1 MAQTQ
6 ILETDKQVTVDQA
19 IENYKRELDATG
31 EDLTEAVRLQR
42 AFSVYIDTL
51 EKGSIDFNKALRAY
65 VSSLW
70 SHHAAD
76 SNSTKEA
83 YWPASAAAPKIN

>member
-31 EDLTEAVRLQR
+31 EDLTGSRPFAAGIFGLHRHTRKGQHRLQ
-42 AFSVYIDTL
+42 
-51 EKGSIDFNKALRAY
+51 
-65 VSSLW
+65 
-70 SHHAAD
+70 
-76 SNSTKEA
+76 
-83 YWPASAAAPKIN
+83 

>member
-31 EDLTEAVRLQR
+31 EDLTVASCRRFQFHQR
-42 AFSVYIDTL
+42 
-51 EKGSIDFNKALRAY
+51 
-65 VSSLW
+65 SLL
-70 SHHAAD
+70 
-76 SNSTKEA
+76 
-83 YWPASAAAPKIN
+83 AS

>member
-42 AFSVYIDTL
+42 AFSGLHRHTR
-51 EKGSIDFNKALRAY
+51 KGQHRLQ
-65 VSSLW
+65 
-70 SHHAAD
+70 
-76 SNSTKEA
+76 
-83 YWPASAAAPKIN
+83 

>member
-31 EDLTEAVRLQR
+31 EDLTGSRPFAAGIFGFTSTHSKR
-42 AFSVYIDTL
+42 AAST
-51 EKGSIDFNKALRAY
+51 SIKPFA
-65 VSSLW
+65 
-70 SHHAAD
+70 H
-76 SNSTKEA
+76 T
-83 YWPASAAAPKIN
+83 

>member
-65 VSSLW
+65 VSIMPPIPIPPKKPIGQL
-70 SHHAAD
+70 
-76 SNSTKEA
+76 
-83 YWPASAAAPKIN
+83 APPPLK